1 MRILLFGPYPL
12 PGQTLVGGATAVV
25 QMLARGLAKR
35 PGLEVFV
42 AAAQPGIAPGQE
54 NDGPVTVHRLP
65 VTRFRRLRW
74 QRDMRRALVGVAAV
88 VQPDVIHAHG
98 VNFYGAAALDAPYPS
113 LVTVHGVIKR
123 EAALSGSQN
132 AREWLAWRYD
142 ALYEAWVLRRA
153 RHCTAISPYVRRAFA
168 GYPHI
173 AWRDIA
179 NPVDDD
185 CFDLRPQPQ
194 PDRLLCP
201 ARVIPRKGI
210 DTLIRAFARI
220 APAFPAAQLHIAGET
235 DTHPGHVAACRDL
248 IAAAGLQERIRFL
261 GNLARPDLLAA
272 YESAQAVVLAARQ
285 ETAPVA
291 LAEAMA
297 AGCPVVATAVG
308 GVPDMV
314 GDELAGLLVPPDD
327 PAALAAALALPLS
340 DPAQATRW
348 GQQARHLA
356 QRFRLDSVLD
366 QTVEAYWGVIGD
378 WRLGIGD

>member
-1 MRILLFGPYPL
+1 MRVLLFGPYPL
-12 PGQTLVGGATAVV
+12 PSQTLVGGATAVV
-25 QMLARGLAKR
+25 QMLARGLARR
-35 PGLEVFV
+35 PGQEVFV
-42 AAAQPGIAPGQE
+42 AAAQPGIASGLE
-54 NDGPVTVHRLP
+54 NDGPLTIHRLP
-65 VTRFRRLRW
+65 VMRFRRLRW
-74 QRDMRRALVGVAAV
+74 QSDTRRALVAVASA

-123 EAALSGSQN
+123 EAALSGAQN
-132 AREWLAWRYD
+132 LKEWLAWRYD

-168 GYPHI
+168 GYTHI

-179 NPVDDD
+179 NPVEDD
-185 CFDLRPQPQ
+185 CFDLAPQPQ
-194 PDRLLCP
+194 PGRLLCP

-210 DTLIRAFARI
+210 DTLIRAFACI
-220 APAFPAAQLHIAGET
+220 APDFPAAHLHIAGET
-235 DTHPGHVAACRDL
+235 ETHPGFVAACRDL
-248 IAAAGLQERIRFL
+248 IAAAGLPERVCLL

-272 YESAQAVVLAARQ
+272 YQGAQAVVLAARQ

-314 GDELAGLLVPPDD
+314 GAEQPAAMAGLLVPPDD
-327 PAALAAALALPLS
+327 VAALAQALAQALS
-340 DPAQATRW
+340 DPIQATHW
-348 GQQARHLA
+348 GQQARLLA
-356 QRFRLDSVLD
+356 QRFRLDAVVN
-366 QTVEAYWGVIGD
+366 QTMEAYREVIGN
-378 WRLGIGD
+378 WQ